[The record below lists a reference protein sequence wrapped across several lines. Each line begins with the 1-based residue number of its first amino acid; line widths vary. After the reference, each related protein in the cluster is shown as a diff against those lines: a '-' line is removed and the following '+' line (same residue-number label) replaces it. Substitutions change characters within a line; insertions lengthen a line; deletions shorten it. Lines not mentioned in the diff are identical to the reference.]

1 MVAIPCTILFVLGL
15 LILALTTR
23 GYFSWSEYHSFIFL
37 GFGVGFLGFVY
48 SAGVMEAYELL
59 VNNAQYSTRFF
70 FKPKRKLRE
79 KVDTM
84 LR

>member
-59 VNNAQYSTRFF
+59 VNNAQYSI
-70 FKPKRKLRE
+70 
-79 KVDTM
+79 
-84 LR
+84 

>member
-48 SAGVMEAYELL
+48 SAGVMEA
-59 VNNAQYSTRFF
+59 
-70 FKPKRKLRE
+70 
-79 KVDTM
+79 
-84 LR
+84 